1 MNGIEA
7 ITCGNRVLSTERKAT
22 RLALAPSLVKQQ
34 VLIGL
39 DRLIN
44 RLTNLPLPSEL
55 IDDLFH
61 YASATWSVE
70 AFNCVH
76 ELILKQ
82 HVPRV
87 FDPILHSTLRRMTQL
102 IMMINENSSNIPSRN
117 KITEI
122 LRSMFS
128 LHLKRCESLEN
139 FPLFELLTGLYQYT
153 LQQVRPMSLANEESD
168 SFVVI

>member
-1 MNGIEA
+1 
-7 ITCGNRVLSTERKAT
+7 L
-22 RLALAPSLVKQQ
+22 LVKQQ

-44 RLTNLPLPSEL
+44 RLTNLPLPLDL

-70 AFNCVH
+70 AFNCIH

-87 FDPILHSTLRRMTQL
+87 FDPILHSALRRMTQL
-102 IMMINENSSNIPSRN
+102 ILMINENSSSIPSRN

-122 LRSMFS
+122 LRSIFT
-128 LHLKRCESLEN
+128 LHLKRCESMEN
-139 FPLFELLTGLYQYT
+139 FPLFELLTGLYKYT
-153 LQQVRPMSLANEESD
+153 IQQVREILLLERKTRCIRGSLA
-168 SFVVI
+168 